1 MISDVCIR
9 ILIFGLLCVTIS
21 QSFRFAGSPVA
32 FHLAYRNL
40 LPAYKQF
47 QDANV
52 ALGNGTHAEF
62 RVLAYVD
69 SPGSDGATNTFES
82 NEITLANEQGDFH
95 VDEELIHDACQ
106 LYRSVLGW
114 VSTKVHYKCLG
125 SKTSASI

>member
-82 NEITLANEQGDFH
+82 NEIDHIGERAGRFP
-95 VDEELIHDACQ
+95 
-106 LYRSVLGW
+106 R
-114 VSTKVHYKCLG
+114 
-125 SKTSASI
+125 